1 MNKEQFEQM
10 LGGEAEAVRAK
21 YASLVGEVREF
32 VDDIA
37 ILGVFTMEF
46 INNVPMI
53 IESMEPDALPSMM
66 TDLFALQ
73 FAIVQ
78 QLAGNKLQQHHEYLF
93 GDKLDLEDFKDAG
106 DMNTRINRFVDK
118 YKGRGCDG
126 VLDAMKDSLS
136 DDE

>member
-10 LGGEAEAVRAK
+10 LGGESEAVRAQ
-21 YASLVGEVREF
+21 YASLIGDVREF
-32 VDDIA
+32 INDIA
-37 ILGVFTMEF
+37 LYGVFTMEF
-46 INNVPMI
+46 INKVTMI

-73 FAIVQ
+73 FAIIQ
-78 QLAGNKLQQHHEYLF
+78 QLAGDKLQQHHEYLF
-93 GDKLDLEDFKDAG
+93 GNKLDTSDFADAG
-106 DMNTRINRFVDK
+106 DMNARINRFVDK
-118 YKGRGCDG
+118 SKGRGCDG